1 MKKLSLS
8 LSTHNN
14 PFPLSFTLLLLHEN
28 PRRDILPPT
37 ICAAVGKHPVQL
49 SLFDPQPSTVCSL
62 LKMEGTQ
69 TTTREE
75 GTTERNGD
83 QGTSSNVPMSSKP
96 LHRFVRKEPR
106 SLGIVILM
114 FGCAELLMGFQ
125 FSNEEFKF
133 SAQLIPFWQ
142 GALFLTCG
150 ILSVY
155 TELHPS
161 KKMVTV
167 CLALYVVSIF
177 GIVISFIYRMIQV
190 ISYPY
195 FFFLRFHLND
205 ASVMLLESIEAILLI
220 STISVLVILIFLT
233 TVASFA
239 LKSTRTQVIVQQIP
253 PPRTETPSD

>member
-1 MKKLSLS
+1 
-8 LSTHNN
+8 
-14 PFPLSFTLLLLHEN
+14 
-28 PRRDILPPT
+28 
-37 ICAAVGKHPVQL
+37 
-49 SLFDPQPSTVCSL
+49 
-62 LKMEGTQ
+62 MEGTQ
-69 TTTREE
+69 ELKTTTREE

-125 FSNEEFKF
+125 FSGEEFKI
-133 SAQLIPFWQ
+133 SAQLYIPFWQ

-167 CLALYVVSIF
+167 CLALYVVSIL
-177 GIVISFIYRMIQV
+177 GIVISFIHRIIQL
-190 ISYPY
+190 IHYPY

-205 ASVMLLESIEAILLI
+205 ASVMLLQSIKAILLT
-220 STISVLVILIFLT
+220 STICVLVILIFLT